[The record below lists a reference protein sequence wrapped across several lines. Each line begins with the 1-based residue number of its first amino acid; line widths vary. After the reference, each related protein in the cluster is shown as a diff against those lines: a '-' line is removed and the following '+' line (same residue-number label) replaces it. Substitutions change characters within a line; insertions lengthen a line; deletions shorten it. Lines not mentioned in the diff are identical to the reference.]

1 MYCGQRCRGE
11 WALFLSKSKMKKVT
25 SESGGRGGGKRVL
38 GGVEKRMLVDVI
50 TRVNLQIN

>member
-25 SESGGRGGGKRVL
+25 SESGGVRGYL

>member
-25 SESGGRGGGKRVL
+25 SESGGGVRGYL
-38 GGVEKRMLVDVI
+38 GRGEKRMLVDVI

>member
-25 SESGGRGGGKRVL
+25 SESGGGKRVF
-38 GGVEKRMLVDVI
+38 GGGGEKNVS
-50 TRVNLQIN
+50 